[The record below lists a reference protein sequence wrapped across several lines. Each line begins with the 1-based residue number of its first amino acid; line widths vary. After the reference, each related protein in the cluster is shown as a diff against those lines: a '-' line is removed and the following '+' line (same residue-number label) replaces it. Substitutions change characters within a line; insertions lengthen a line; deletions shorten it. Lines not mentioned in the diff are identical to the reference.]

1 MLFLVFQVGADRYA
15 IEAARVIEVIAMVDL
30 RKIAGAPVGTAG
42 EFVYRGA
49 PVPVLDL
56 CSLALGRPSN
66 LRLSTRIILLRHEPQ
81 PGTVHPLGLIAEHA
95 TELAQK
101 NLGEF
106 TGVGAAL
113 AAPDPRGRLQL
124 LQLDRLLTPE
134 LRDLLAVYYF
144 TQTLEPEPVGA
155 MPRAR

>member
-15 IEAARVIEVIAMVDL
+15 LEAARVIEVLAMVEL
-30 RKIAGAPVGTAG
+30 HKIAGAPVGTAG
-42 EFVYRGA
+42 EFVYRGE

-56 CSLALGRPSN
+56 CLLTLGRASN
-66 LRLSTRIILLRHEPQ
+66 LRLSTRVILLRHEPQ
-81 PGTVHPLGLIAEHA
+81 PGVLKPLGLIAEHA

-106 TGVGAAL
+106 TSVGDGL
-113 AAPDPRGRLQL
+113 IAPDPRGRLRL
-124 LQLDRLLTPE
+124 LQLDKLLTPE

-144 TQTLEPEPVGA
+144 TQSLEPDAV
-155 MPRAR
+155 

>member
-15 IEAARVIEVIAMVDL
+15 MEAARVTEVLVMVEL

-42 EFVYRGA
+42 EFTCRGE

-56 CSLALGRPSN
+56 CQLTLGRASN
-66 LRLSTRIILLRHEPQ
+66 LRLSTRILMLRHEPQ
-81 PGTVHPLGLIAEHA
+81 RGVSKPLGLIAEHA

-106 TGVGAAL
+106 HTVGDAL
-113 AAPDPRGRLQL
+113 IAPDPRGRLRL
-124 LQLDRLLTPE
+124 LQLDKLLTPE

-144 TQTLEPEPVGA
+144 TQTLEAEEVSNGQ
-155 MPRAR
+155 

>member
-1 MLFLVFQVGADRYA
+1 VLFLAFQVGADRYA
-15 IEAARVIEVIAMVDL
+15 LETARVVEVLAMVEL

-42 EFVYRGA
+42 EFVYRGK

-56 CSLALGRPSN
+56 CTLALGRPSN

-81 PGTVHPLGLIAEHA
+81 SGVLRTLGLIAEHA
-95 TELAQK
+95 TELVQK

-106 TGVGAAL
+106 TAAGDAL
-113 AAPDPRGRLQL
+113 VASDPRGRLRL
-124 LQLDRLLTPE
+124 LQLDKLLTPE

-144 TQTLEPEPVGA
+144 TQTLEADAV
-155 MPRAR
+155 

>member
-1 MLFLVFQVGADRYA
+1 MLFLVFQVGADRHA
-15 IEAARVIEVIAMVDL
+15 IEAARVIEVLAMVEL

-42 EFVYRGA
+42 EFVYRGE

-56 CSLALGRPSN
+56 CQLALGRPSN

-81 PGTVHPLGLIAEHA
+81 RGVMKPLGLVAEHA

-101 NLGEF
+101 SLTEF
-106 TGVGAAL
+106 TAVGEAL
-113 AAPDPRGRLQL
+113 IAPDPRGQLRL
-124 LQLDRLLTPE
+124 LQLDKLLSPE

-144 TQTLEPEPVGA
+144 TQTLETEPTA
-155 MPRAR
+155 